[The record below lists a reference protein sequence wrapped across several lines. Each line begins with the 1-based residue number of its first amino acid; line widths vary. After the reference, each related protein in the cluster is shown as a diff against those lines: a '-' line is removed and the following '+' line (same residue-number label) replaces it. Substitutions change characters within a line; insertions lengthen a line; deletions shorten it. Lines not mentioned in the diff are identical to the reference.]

1 VSTSQI
7 ENMTTAE
14 LRRRRAYWLTALCR
28 LASWEREQAG
38 PLDGLAAIEVEL
50 RRRRLH
56 LEGAGRITS
65 VGRVSLRDL
74 GRASRVHE

>member
-1 VSTSQI
+1 MSTSQI

-28 LASWEREQAG
+28 LDSWEQAG

-65 VGRVSLRDL
+65 VGRVT
-74 GRASRVHE
+74 VVNP